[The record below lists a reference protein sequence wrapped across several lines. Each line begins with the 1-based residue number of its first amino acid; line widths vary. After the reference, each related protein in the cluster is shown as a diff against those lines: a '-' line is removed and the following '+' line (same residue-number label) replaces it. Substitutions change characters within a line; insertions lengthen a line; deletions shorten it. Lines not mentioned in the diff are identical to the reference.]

1 MLDAGTGLEDSSE
14 YLVIWPDPVVVLFRV
29 YLSHFTDSQS
39 MTGGKRHRH
48 SWRGCRMSTDFP
60 DFFFFYFSTL
70 LTFPA
75 LGLMENQIWVV
86 SFFSI
91 TTLLQ
96 GWNRAKLWR
105 KAQIAPA
112 GQIWLI
118 QGAWSLKARGI
129 HQLLQ
134 IIHISC
140 SRHTLEEKSS
150 V

>member
-1 MLDAGTGLEDSSE
+1 MQEL
-14 YLVIWPDPVVVLFRV
+14 
-29 YLSHFTDSQS
+29 
-39 MTGGKRHRH
+39 
-48 SWRGCRMSTDFP
+48 SWRIPACTLSFGQIQCL
-60 DFFFFYFSTL
+60 FFFFKVYLFISLHRFSINDRRKETQTQLKWLSHELRFQWFFSTL
-70 LTFPA
+70 LTFPTFA
-75 LGLMENQIWVV
+75 FRLMENQIWVV

-118 QGAWSLKARGI
+118 QGAGSLKARGF

-140 SRHTLEEKSS
+140 SRHTLEKKKS